1 MFFPGCPGQYSV
13 FKLDF
18 INKLHHHRIN
28 KQYFKILNSKRVILF
43 CSYLVVLAQELGV
56 AVLAVVE
63 RPEGK
68 NTILKS

>member
-1 MFFPGCPGQYSV
+1 MFLLGCPREYSV
-13 FKLDF
+13 L
-18 INKLHHHRIN
+18 
-28 KQYFKILNSKRVILF
+28 YFKFLNSKRDILF
-43 CSYLVVLAQELGV
+43 CSYLVVLAQELGI